1 MANEDVKLTN
11 MMFAFVSGRNQR
23 NVVVNI
29 EIDIANKKAK
39 SLGFNIMVCNT
50 MLLHRKYEITKILL
64 LIRTH
69 HITIL
74 LNLI

>member
-1 MANEDVKLTN
+1 
-11 MMFAFVSGRNQR
+11 MMSAFVSGRNQR

-39 SLGFNIMVCNT
+39 SLGFNIMVHKSIRF
-50 MLLHRKYEITKILL
+50 HRNYEITKILVP
-64 LIRTH
+64 IRTH

-74 LNLI
+74 LNLL